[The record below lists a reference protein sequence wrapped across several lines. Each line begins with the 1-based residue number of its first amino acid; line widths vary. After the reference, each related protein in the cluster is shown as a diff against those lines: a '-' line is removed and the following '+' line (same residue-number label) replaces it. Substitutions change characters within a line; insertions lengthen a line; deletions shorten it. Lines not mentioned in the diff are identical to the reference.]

1 MNNIN
6 INEINESRDE
16 HQQTMC
22 GCTNKKYLKINAWF
36 SLVEPYFSS
45 YGSYFT
51 DFLYRKVWIISN
63 LQTYRH
69 TDMQTDTDIRLRK
82 IASVDW
88 AE

>member
-51 DFLYRKVWIISN
+51 DFLTEKV
-63 LQTYRH
+63 
-69 TDMQTDTDIRLRK
+69 
-82 IASVDW
+82 
-88 AE
+88 